1 MRVLIVTDNALSA
14 STIRR
19 CLRSASL
26 HDVVERYADTRRP
39 CGPVVAELAPD
50 LLIVDEASAPDA
62 ALARVAEAR
71 AALRAVKIVLLT
83 SRMEQGWLGRASV
96 AGVDAVIRKT
106 TSALSLGALVREVAA
121 GNVYH
126 AFAPPR
132 EDAPPV
138 ARTGLTTREL
148 EILRR
153 VAAGAPNGAIARQLW
168 ITEQT
173 VKFHLS
179 NVYRKLGVA
188 NRTEASR
195 YAYASGL
202 LELTTPTTFASA
214 ETSVSVAA

>member
-26 HDVVERYADTRRP
+26 RDVIERYADTRRP

-50 LLIVDEASAPDA
+50 LLIVDETSAPED
-62 ALARVAEAR
+62 ALARIGEAR
-71 AALRAVKIVLLT
+71 AALRALKIVLLT
-83 SRMEQGWLGRASV
+83 SRMDPDGLARASS
-96 AGVDAVIRKT
+96 AGADAAVRKT
-106 TSALSLGALVREVAA
+106 PSSLSLGALIREVAA
-121 GNVYH
+121 GNVFH
-126 AFAPPR
+126 AFAPSR

-138 ARTGLTTREL
+138 PPSGLTTREL
-148 EILRR
+148 EILGR
-153 VAAGAPNGAIARQLW
+153 VAAGAPNSAIARQLW

-202 LELTTPTTFASA
+202 LELTTPTTLAST